1 MIACSASGV
10 LAAGRTGSSDI
21 AAPLPSDRIVT
32 PPCRRAAGSIH
43 PRFLGD
49 CRMNGY
55 VRGLEAVT
63 ARRQRARREAARLV
77 HRGLDV
83 TSFARA
89 VSSSVA
95 HAVSCEGT
103 CLLTLDPA
111 TLLPT
116 GEVIDNG
123 LPAAVMPRMTES
135 NCGSATST
143 SSPRWPR
150 SPSGSHR
157 QRGDRRRPPA
167 RWPAACAGPPC
178 SRARP
183 PATTAGPACWCSRP
197 TRLSSWPI
205 RGRPL
210 AGGAVRRQ
218 RTGSLPP
225 GRYPRRRQPGT
236 GRRRR

>member
-1 MIACSASGV
+1 
-10 LAAGRTGSSDI
+10 
-21 AAPLPSDRIVT
+21 
-32 PPCRRAAGSIH
+32 
-43 PRFLGD
+43 
-49 CRMNGY
+49 MNGY

-95 HAVSCEGT
+95 HAVPCEGT

-143 SSPRWPR
+143 SSPRWPAHRPAASLSEATAGDLDR
-150 SPSGSHR
+150 SQRQRELRRPSGFADELRVVFSDATGTWGALTLLR
-157 QRGDRRRPPA
+157 Q
-167 RWPAACAGPPC
+167 
-178 SRARP
+178 
-183 PATTAGPACWCSRP
+183 T
-197 TRLSSWPI
+197 
-205 RGRPL
+205 GRPHFAPADVRFAASL
-210 AGGAVRRQ
+210 AGAVAGGLRRAALLAGATASDDGEAGLLVL
-218 RTGSLPP
+218 TPDETVELANTAA
-225 GRYPRRRQPGT
+225 GR
-236 GRRRR
+236 